1 MIAHHNKNRRPPQR
15 TGRQLRHRTVDVFN
29 QLIPGA
35 KRCMRLQSDV
45 GRARRRIAQ
54 IRWHGNRQMR
64 IERHPVNE
72 LWPRGILLQASPDP
86 GGNICI
92 ARPQK
97 SARAIRQSLLFKFLL
112 KPKLLESQRAVPNQ
126 AIEHEPAHPMDG
138 DAVVAQGQASPEGNS
153 SSPTLGPESGNSQ
166 FHCRTT
172 LGLLPRRSPHRTE
185 PTPGKPDTWQAFLA
199 RDMARPSPSATTSPA
214 RLPMIPPSS
223 QRCRA
228 TRHDILP
235 RKSRRLS

>member
-1 MIAHHNKNRRPPQR
+1 MSAVHGAALRKYDGTG
-15 TGRQLRHRTVDVFN
+15 TGRCELSVIH
-29 QLIPGA
+29 
-35 KRCMRLQSDV
+35 
-45 GRARRRIAQ
+45 
-54 IRWHGNRQMR
+54 
-64 IERHPVNE
+64 VNE
-72 LWPRGILLQASPDP
+72 LWPRGILLQAPPDP

-138 DAVVAQGQASPEGNS
+138 DAVVAQRGKPVRKA
-153 SSPTLGPESGNSQ
+153 TLQVRRWGPNQGNSQ